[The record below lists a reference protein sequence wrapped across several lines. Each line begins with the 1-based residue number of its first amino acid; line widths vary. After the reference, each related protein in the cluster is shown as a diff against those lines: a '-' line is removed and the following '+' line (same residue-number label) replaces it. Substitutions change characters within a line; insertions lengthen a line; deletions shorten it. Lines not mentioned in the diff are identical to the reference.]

1 MLQKL
6 FLNNHMLCA
15 TVGTNGFFLKDRV
28 TKSSHTTPE
37 LFELYGFIAEA
48 VKAGCTHFIAEVS
61 SLAVK
66 QGRIAGLTFDLGI
79 FTNIYPDHIGGNEH
93 CLFFRVCLLEK
104 KDFLRIAKKYS

>member
-1 MLQKL
+1 M
-6 FLNNHMLCA
+6 
-15 TVGTNGFFLKDRV
+15 

-61 SLAVK
+61 SLSVK

-93 CLFFRVCLLEK
+93 ASFLEYAYWK
-104 KDFLRIAKKYS
+104 KDFLKIAKRYLKQR